1 MRRKNDET
9 WIMARARVNRGWLPM
24 PRHAEG
30 GRHAGARSSVAQDM
44 TKRVAYAWRALG
56 LTGLER
62 AHAWHADRVNALGGA
77 R

>member
-1 MRRKNDET
+1 MRRKNDEM
-9 WIMARARVNRGWLPM
+9 WIEARAIINRGWLPM

-44 TKRVAYAWRALG
+44 AKRVAYAWRALG
-56 LTGLER
+56 LTGHER
-62 AHAWHADRVNALGGA
+62 AHAWHANRINTFGGA